1 MNKGNFGFIGIGVM
15 GIHIANYLLRI
26 VNNFNIIK
34 RDSEKTLKF
43 IRLNKSKKINIFES
57 YKELASSSD
66 VIISCVG
73 NDDDL
78 KKIYL
83 GKDGIIAGLKKNVIL
98 IDHTTCSERI
108 SKDLYKK
115 CNSRKCFFF
124 DAPMSGGE
132 VGAKEGKL
140 SLMVGGK
147 KEKFNDVKKITSLYS
162 KSCVY
167 MGPSGTGQLSKMVN
181 QIFVA
186 CIIQGLAEGLG
197 FAKQKNL
204 NIKKIIQ
211 VTSNGAAQSWQ
222 LENRGSTMVNNKFNF
237 GFMNKLMLKDLN
249 LIVNCDNKGS
259 NLPMTKQILKYYK
272 KLVKMGYATDDT
284 SSLIRLIK

>member
-1 MNKGNFGFIGIGVM
+1 
-15 GIHIANYLLRI
+15 
-26 VNNFNIIK
+26 
-34 RDSEKTLKF
+34 
-43 IRLNKSKKINIFES
+43 
-57 YKELASSSD
+57 
-66 VIISCVG
+66 
-73 NDDDL
+73 
-78 KKIYL
+78 
-83 GKDGIIAGLKKNVIL
+83 
-98 IDHTTCSERI
+98 
-108 SKDLYKK
+108 
-115 CNSRKCFFF
+115 
-124 DAPMSGGE
+124 
-132 VGAKEGKL
+132 
-140 SLMVGGK
+140 
-147 KEKFNDVKKITSLYS
+147 
-162 KSCVY
+162 

-204 NIKKIIQ
+204 NIKKIIE

-249 LIVNCDNKGS
+249 LVLNCDNKNF